1 MRRIGIALIVIGAVV
16 LLVSLTADL
25 MGLTGDTGFQVGPR
39 QAGGI
44 TLGLVVMVVGFVFTR
59 RNKAS

>member
-1 MRRIGIALIVIGAVV
+1 LRRIGIVLIVIGAVV
-16 LLVSLTADL
+16 LLASLTADI

-59 RNKAS
+59 RNRAS